1 MLALK
6 LNETKVGGKM
16 SENKRAP
23 VLTRQNIL
31 NAASRGMAQKGYE
44 GSRLNEIAQ
53 EAGATEPTIYL
64 HFKGK
69 ESLLFSVAEEHMTR
83 YLLFLDEHQQGI
95 SGAHNKLRKLVWAHL
110 RYSDINTEF
119 MSLVLFDCRNNRNF
133 YQSGAYK
140 LVRKY
145 SGILSSILDEGVR
158 EKVFRSDMN
167 VPLVRDIIFGLMDY
181 EAIQYFAT
189 KEKPNAV
196 LDLEDI
202 MQLLDQM
209 LLCKYRTEN
218 QLADKRQRILQA
230 AVQAFSEKGYAK
242 ATIAEIAHKA
252 GVADGTVYE
261 YFKNKEDVLVSI
273 AEEHFREHLE
283 QLKQT
288 FSGNT
293 PPKKLWLFVLNHFQQ
308 YLDDPNFAVVFLT
321 MIQFN
326 RRFYQSRAYKS
337 QYNYVTELEK
347 LIQEI
352 INEGSTPSIN
362 IKVFRN
368 MFLGAFSHMALR
380 WFVIDHGRNFD
391 KAGEIKQVAMLLS
404 DAVSAGNRQISGKL
418 P

>member
-1 MLALK
+1 
-6 LNETKVGGKM
+6 M

-31 NAASRGMAQKGYE
+31 NAASRGMAQNGYE

-69 ESLLFSVAEEHMTR
+69 ESLLFSVAEEHMAR
-83 YLLFLDEHQQGI
+83 YLLFLNEHQQGI
-95 SGAHNKLRKLVWAHL
+95 SGAQNKLRKLVWAHL
-110 RYSDINTEF
+110 RYSDIKTEF

-133 YQSGAYK
+133 YQSAAYK
-140 LVRKY
+140 LVRRY
-145 SGILSSILDEGVR
+145 SGILSSILDEGIR

-181 EAIQYFAT
+181 EAIQYFVT

-273 AEEHFREHLE
+273 AEERFREHLE
-283 QLKQT
+283 QLNQT

-293 PPKKLWLFVLNHFQQ
+293 PQKKLWLFMLNHFQQ

-337 QYNYVTELEK
+337 QHNYVIELEK
-347 LIQEI
+347 LIQEV
-352 INEGSTPSIN
+352 INEGSLPNIN
-362 IKVFRN
+362 IRVFRN

-380 WFVIDHGRNFD
+380 WFLVDHARNFD
-391 KAGEIKQVAMLLS
+391 KMAEIKEVAMLLS
-404 DAVSAGNRQISGKL
+404 DAISAGNPQI
-418 P
+418 

>member
-1 MLALK
+1 
-6 LNETKVGGKM
+6 M

-31 NAASRGMAQKGYE
+31 NAASRGMAQKGFA

-53 EAGATEPTIYL
+53 EAGTTEPTIYL

-69 ESLLFSVAEEHMTR
+69 ESLLFSVAEEHMAR

-110 RYSDINTEF
+110 RYSDINREF

-145 SGILSSILDEGVR
+145 AGILSSILDEGVR

-167 VPLVRDIIFGLMDY
+167 IPLVRDIIFGLMDY
-181 EAIQYFAT
+181 EAIQYFVT

-202 MQLLDQM
+202 MQLLDKM
-209 LLCKYRTEN
+209 LLRKYRTEN
-218 QLADKRQRILQA
+218 QPADKRQRILQA
-230 AVQAFSEKGYAK
+230 AVQTFSEKGYAK
-242 ATIAEIAHKA
+242 TTIAEIAHKA
-252 GVADGTVYE
+252 DVADGTVYE
-261 YFKNKEDVLVSI
+261 YFENKEDVLLSI
-273 AEEHFREHLE
+273 AEEHFREHVE

-288 FSGNT
+288 FSGNNL
-293 PPKKLWLFVLNHFQQ
+293 PKKLWLFMQTHFQQ

-321 MIQFN
+321 MLQFN

-337 QYNYVTELEK
+337 QYNYVSELEK
-347 LIQEI
+347 LIQEL
-352 INEGSTPSIN
+352 INEGNAQNIN

-380 WFVIDHGRNFD
+380 WFVVNHGRNFD
-391 KAGEIKQVAMLLS
+391 KMAEIKEVAMLLS
-404 DAVSAGNRQISGKL
+404 DAISGGK
-418 P
+418 PQI

>member
-1 MLALK
+1 
-6 LNETKVGGKM
+6 M

-31 NAASRGMAQKGYE
+31 NAASRGMAQNGYE

-69 ESLLFSVAEEHMTR
+69 ESLLFSVAEEHMAR
-83 YLLFLDEHQQGI
+83 YLLFLNEHQQGI
-95 SGAHNKLRKLVWAHL
+95 SGAQNKLRKLVWAHL
-110 RYSDINTEF
+110 RYSDIKTEF

-133 YQSGAYK
+133 YQSAAYK
-140 LVRKY
+140 LVRRY
-145 SGILSSILDEGVR
+145 SGILSSILDEGIR

-218 QLADKRQRILQA
+218 QPADKRQRILQA
-230 AVQAFSEKGYAK
+230 AVQAFSEKGYAQ

-273 AEEHFREHLE
+273 AEERFREHLE
-283 QLKQT
+283 QLNQT

-293 PPKKLWLFVLNHFQQ
+293 PQKKLWLFMLNHFQQ

-337 QYNYVTELEK
+337 QHNYVIELEK
-347 LIQEI
+347 LIQEV
-352 INEGSTPSIN
+352 INEGSLPNIN
-362 IKVFRN
+362 IRVFRN

-380 WFVIDHGRNFD
+380 WFLVDHARNFD
-391 KAGEIKQVAMLLS
+391 KMAEIKEVAMLLS
-404 DAVSAGNRQISGKL
+404 DAISAGNPQI
-418 P
+418 